1 MNDYSFVLIP
11 EFEKKMEVYENNRK
25 KYQSFKDFVPELLN
39 VLDETSVEKVR
50 TKLGLSNV
58 KYEVNLTVNVPENSG
73 DVYITGNQS
82 SIGNWNPNVIKLN
95 KTGETTRQITFKT
108 YPDLKFKL
116 TKGNWETEG
125 KSTES
130 KKGKTF
136 LCHWI
141 KIQV

>member
-1 MNDYSFVLIP
+1 V
-11 EFEKKMEVYENNRK
+11 
-25 KYQSFKDFVPELLN
+25 
-39 VLDETSVEKVR
+39 
-50 TKLGLSNV
+50 GLSNV

-116 TKGNWETEG
+116 TKETG
-125 KSTES
+125 KQKENRRNRRRERRFFVT
-130 KKGKTF
+130 G
-136 LCHWI
+136 
-141 KIQV
+141 

>member
-1 MNDYSFVLIP
+1 
-11 EFEKKMEVYENNRK
+11 
-25 KYQSFKDFVPELLN
+25 
-39 VLDETSVEKVR
+39 LDETSVEKVR